1 MAEYFDF
8 GEIVIGYNEKV
19 FNEREIRASAGILF
33 FFAIVSFMNAW
44 LSGNFEPTKIFVIA
58 FLIDFS
64 IRIFINPRYSPSIV
78 LGRWIVNN
86 QKPEY
91 TGAAQ
96 KRWAWVFGLI
106 LAISMFYLVV
116 LNDIKGPINLL
127 ICSLCLL
134 LLFFESAFGIC
145 LGCKLYAIAH
155 KDKVQNCPGSVC
167 EIIEKEE
174 IQKIN
179 LWQSIIFVVFII
191 FLYGIVKLNVLEM
204 VKETTNK
211 ESLESSVIVQEPNK
225 ECEPPQWAI
234 DMGHREQWKLHHG
247 CK

>member
-1 MAEYFDF
+1 MAKYLGF
-8 GEIVIGYNEKV
+8 GETVVGYSEKV

-44 LSGNFEPTKIFVIA
+44 LSGNFEPTKFFVVA

-64 IRIFINPRYSPSIV
+64 IRIFLNPKYAPSII
-78 LGRWIVNN
+78 LGRWVVNA

-91 TGAAQ
+91 VGAPQ
-96 KRWAWVFGLI
+96 KKWAWVFGLI
-106 LAISMFYLVV
+106 LAMSMFYLVV

-145 LGCKLYAIAH
+145 LGCKIYDMTH
-155 KDKVQNCPGSVC
+155 KDKAQNCPGGVC
-167 EIIEKEE
+167 EVRIKEE
-174 IQKIN
+174 VQKIN
-179 LWQSIIFVVFII
+179 FAQITIFVVFVF
-191 FLYGIVKLNVLEM
+191 FLYGLATLNVLNPKKVTINTQEAII
-204 VKETTNK
+204 TQDQNK
-211 ESLESSVIVQEPNK
+211 D
-225 ECEPPQWAI
+225 CEPPQWAI